1 MTTKNKNIFKCLL
14 SLTLLLC
21 VGLSVFFLSREKTK
35 VNASSDVYYSGP
47 KPIECLNLGFNY
59 INNAE
64 EKAFPSIDINFNF
77 DADFVQKFNKGY
89 ETEVKSEFLNKT
101 TTKTSWSII
110 VGVTSKKI
118 TSSDFADENLKNTV
132 DSITTSFSYYN
143 GQNDWGFAQK
153 FQRHADYSST
163 NSILSAMMPYVKYS
177 LRAATAT
184 FTINFVDIF
193 NAIVE
198 NYESKPD
205 IANYIPKNLNDSLN
219 FFVCL
224 VEEVDRSCSNSM
236 FEPTVPYE
244 THLNSA
250 FYTKI
255 NIAEKS
261 KKTLESTAYTDIE
274 WVKNLCRWAGY
285 PTKSSASDTAKIN
298 VVYREM
304 TSATTFDEK
313 RESFIM
319 PWTEVFKQSKVESYV
334 KTKLGK
340 KSYTD
345 YNAVWRDY
353 DYLDG
358 GLVNLNSERMVYQA
372 VGYTYVYDAMTFTG
386 TLTVDYTDFFAK
398 DFAIELTSNNPT
410 DTASMYIYSSDI
422 NTSGTST
429 VLTFD
434 LARIEEQLLN
444 SREWIVS
451 LTNADFNVENNSSYV
466 TVDVTQEKILITVPT
481 NYQEELSN
489 VKISAIAEIV
499 EDVDVTVTYE
509 YLKLELDND
518 FNIVKKY
525 LTSTAEVMKYSELLR
540 LNENNLYVK
549 YCDVIDNAISL
560 SALSSCNYVKY
571 AGATREV
578 VEESVK
584 YNFILNY
591 DYKMILK
598 LVQPSGE
605 VVFMPVDEDKAEY
618 SFEDLGVEIPS
629 SERVKAINVSDNLR
643 LNFNVENIALSTIS
657 VDVNTWADEIGE
669 IKVETTD
676 EFFVEVNYLEQYKH
690 TPFAYSKK
698 TSGLA
703 KVSDM
708 PVAGV
713 PVNEFLKNFLGK
725 NSLKLL
731 KSNVES
737 VTVQF
742 NGIDTYTFNVK
753 YTYASIKKIDY
764 NGKITDE
771 VKIPLTN
778 YRAWTQ
784 AFGKDWSLLYLNMP
798 DLTYFEYSQEE
809 AQDGTIITPDN
820 LYGYFAEAVF
830 EENVTDLNYY
840 FKGFS
845 GDGII
850 SLYEKTIASGGAIYK
865 AVGDVVNRTD
875 NFFVDALLTPI
886 LAFCELTNDDNKM
899 YHSYFFYLDGTQSL
913 EQSYI
918 SNGKADSADDTDGA
932 FDNTIEDV
940 KDNVS
945 ESFGNIFIDKDGN
958 WTAVTWI
965 LIAIGAIIILS
976 IVVKVF
982 RK

>member
-35 VNASSDVYYSGP
+35 VNASSDVYYSGS

-64 EKAFPSIDINFNF
+64 EKAFPAIDVKFDF

-110 VGVTSKKI
+110 VGVTSKTI
-118 TSSDFADENLKNTV
+118 MSSDFADENLKNTV

-153 FQRHADYSST
+153 FQRQGDYSST
-163 NSILSAMMPYVKYS
+163 ILSAFMPYVKYS
-177 LRAATAT
+177 LRAAQAT
-184 FTINFVDIF
+184 FTLNFVDVF
-193 NAIVE
+193 NTVIGDTDTTV
-198 NYESKPD
+198 D

-244 THLNSA
+244 IHLNSA

-313 RESFIM
+313 RESFVM

-334 KTKLGK
+334 KKKLGK
-340 KSYTD
+340 NSYTD
-345 YNAVWRDY
+345 YNAVWRDC

-358 GLVNLNSERMVYQA
+358 GLINLNSEKTVYQA
-372 VGYTYVYDAMTFTG
+372 VGYTYVYDPSTFTG

-398 DFAIELTSNNPT
+398 DFAIELSSNDPT
-410 DTASMYIYSSDI
+410 DTARILIYSSDI
-422 NTSGTST
+422 VTSGSNT

-434 LARIEEQLLN
+434 FARIEEQLLN
-444 SREWIVS
+444 QREWVVS
-451 LTNADFNVENNSSYV
+451 LNSAEVNVENTSASVKVVVSQNSIV
-466 TVDVTQEKILITVPT
+466 ITLPT
-481 NYQEELSN
+481 SSQDLLSS
-489 VKISAIAEIV
+489 VKISAIATIREN
-499 EDVDVTVTYE
+499 VDVTVTYE

-525 LTSTAEVMKYSELLR
+525 LTSTEEVVKYIEVLN
-540 LNENNLYVK
+540 LNENNFYVK
-549 YCDVIDNAISL
+549 YGDVIDNAISL
-560 SALSSCNYVKY
+560 SALNSCNYVKY
-571 AGATREV
+571 AGVTREV
-578 VEESVK
+578 IEEAVK
-584 YNFILNY
+584 YNFIVNY

-605 VVFMPVDEDKAEY
+605 VVFMAVDENKTEY
-618 SFEDLGVEIPS
+618 SFEDLGVEIPP

-643 LNFNVENIALSTIS
+643 LNLNEENIALSTIS

-669 IKVETTD
+669 ISVETTS

-690 TPFAYSKK
+690 APFAYSK
-698 TSGLA
+698 TAFGLA

-731 KSNVES
+731 KSNVEG

-845 GDGII
+845 GDGLI

-886 LAFCELTNDDNKM
+886 LAFCELTNDENKM

-945 ESFGNIFIDKDGN
+945 ESFSNIFIDKDGN
-958 WTAVTWI
+958 WTWVTWT
-965 LIAIGAIIILS
+965 LIAIGAILILS